1 MPAGL
6 SAVDDIARRHDLATR
21 VAYGACPT
29 LDNHETVV
37 ESRFVRDGSR
47 LVSPGTMRV
56 LIVLL
61 LLAGVARA
69 APVTFETMTFESPKG
84 WKVTTSSTGVQMQ
97 TADDRSGTF
106 AMIVISPSAPSL
118 QSLDKD
124 FDTAWANVAPMFK
137 VTDAPAMVPGDTEN
151 GWASK
156 AGSAA
161 GEVGGVR
168 AVVILVTMTGHGRA
182 MNAVIATS
190 SSEKYQAALQAFLA
204 SVKMGVPK
212 GALPAPTP
220 TTAPGTASTTNGA
233 GSTVTTFNDG
243 WTSTVEQHWVRATR
257 PGHTVYLH
265 YGVALDDESRRDITG
280 FMWRTLVAPRYA
292 NLKNVNIAPYS
303 ELKFPY
309 YEATAEATDRAGAAV
324 FVLMRVTVGGGVAR
338 TIEIV
343 SSSRAALDKQFPDR
357 PSMLAIA
364 GANRFSVGKELA
376 GTWSRF
382 TGASVDLYYVSSGGY
397 AGMNAAALSDT
408 FRFAGSGSYE
418 SEHKGAVGRVGNQ
431 NMFQERH
438 KGVWSLTSPWEVTV
452 NRSDKVV
459 TVYDAWYE
467 AVRGGRL
474 LHLTDKKYTGMN
486 YTLARVK

>member
-1 MPAGL
+1 
-6 SAVDDIARRHDLATR
+6 
-21 VAYGACPT
+21 
-29 LDNHETVV
+29 
-37 ESRFVRDGSR
+37 
-47 LVSPGTMRV
+47 MRA

-69 APVTFETMTFESPKG
+69 APVTFEAMTFDSPKN
-84 WKVTTSSTGVQMQ
+84 WKVARSDAGVQMQ
-97 TADDRSGTF
+97 IADDKAGTF
-106 AMIVISPSAPSL
+106 AMIAISPSVPSL
-118 QSLDKD
+118 GSLDKD
-124 FDTAWANVAPMFK
+124 FDAAWAKVAPMFEIAG
-137 VTDAPAMVPGDTEN
+137 TPTMAPGETES
-151 GWASK
+151 GWTSK
-156 AGSAA
+156 AGSATGA
-161 GEVGGVR
+161 AAGVR

-190 SSEKYQAALQAFLA
+190 SEQYQAALQTFLA
-204 SVKMGVPK
+204 SVKMSVPK
-212 GALPAPTP
+212 GAPPAPTP
-220 TTAPGTASTTNGA
+220 TPAAPGTGSTQNGA

-243 WTSTVEQHWVRATR
+243 WTSTLEQNWVRATR
-257 PGHTVYLH
+257 PGFTVYLH

-280 FMWRTLVAPRYA
+280 FMWRTLVAPRHA

-309 YEATAEATDRAGAAV
+309 YEATAEATDRTGAAV

-338 TIEIV
+338 TVEIV

-357 PSMLAIA
+357 PSVLAIM
-364 GANRFSVGKELA
+364 GANRFSVGKEVA

-382 TGASVDLYYVSSGGY
+382 TGASADLYYVSTGGY
-397 AGMNAAALSDT
+397 AGTNAAAISDT
-408 FRFAGSGSYE
+408 FNFASSGAYR

-431 NMFQERH
+431 SVFQEQH
-438 KGVWSLTSPWEVTV
+438 KGTWSVTSPWEVTV

-474 LHLTDKKYTGMN
+474 LHLTDKKYTGMS
-486 YTLARVK
+486 YTLSRVK